1 MAHMSDFMMPQL
13 KWLAYRFVDNLRF
26 LNKLT
31 LALLA
36 IVLIS
41 YVSVYRPQQ
50 LKLTSMAE
58 TSINKPSTAQITK
71 PVAADLNA
79 YTSQFPKLS
88 MRAAKIN
95 TLIDIAK
102 QQNILLDEVM
112 YKSDTNSNQP
122 LSHYQVAFSVF
133 APYPEIHHFL
143 SSVLTQMPYVGID
156 SLNIS
161 RENVQE
167 NIVEARI
174 QLTFYFANT
183 I

>member
-1 MAHMSDFMMPQL
+1 MSDFMMPQL
-13 KWLAYRFVDNLRF
+13 KWLAYRFVENLRF
-26 LNKLT
+26 VNKLT
-31 LALLA
+31 VALLA

-41 YVSVYRPQQ
+41 YVSVYRPQL
-50 LKLTSMAE
+50 LKLASMAE
-58 TSINKPSTAQITK
+58 TSINKPNTAQITTS
-71 PVAADLNA
+71 VADLSA
-79 YTSQFPKLS
+79 YTAQFPKSS

-102 QQNILLDEVM
+102 QQNMLLDEVM
-112 YKSDTNSNQP
+112 YKSDTNTNQP
-122 LSHYQVAFSVF
+122 LNHYRVAFSVF

-167 NIVEARI
+167 DIVEARI